1 VRSTRRARA
10 SSIRRARR
18 SHWSNSRGT
27 FNHIALASFVG
38 GLSAWSR
45 EVLVV
50 EKQWMGE
57 AEFLSAMT
65 MCRIL
70 PGANQ
75 VNMAV
80 FAGSKMRGLLGA
92 AAALLGLCLMPV
104 VLIMVAGGPSI
115 LIVTL
120 VGYGAGVTVGGVPGA
135 IVGGLIATAAML
147 LPAASLMYVVTL
159 FWQKAQKSKWRIA
172 VEKGFAPLTVG
183 LIMATSLVMS
193 RAADHD
199 WRAYTLTAICT
210 AIFIFSKT
218 NPLIVVFAAG
228 VLGYFDIV

>member
-1 VRSTRRARA
+1 MSEIGPPREKVSLFEIA
-10 SSIRRARR
+10 
-18 SHWSNSRGT
+18 WT
-27 FNHIALASFVG
+27 FNHIALASFGG

-92 AAALLGLCLMPV
+92 AAALFGLCLMPV
-104 VLIMVAGGPSI
+104 VLMMVAGFFYFRFKEIPAVKGVLHGASSAAVA
-115 LIVTL
+115 LTL
-120 VGYGAGVTVGGVPGA
+120 AMVIQTGKKSLT
-135 IVGGLIATAAML
+135 GLMPVL
-147 LPAASLMYVVTL
+147 L
-159 FWQKAQKSKWRIA
+159 
-172 VEKGFAPLTVG
+172 
-183 LIMATSLVMS
+183 
-193 RAADHD
+193 
-199 WRAYTLTAICT
+199 
-210 AIFIFSKT
+210 
-218 NPLIVVFAAG
+218 FAAAF
-228 VLGYFDIV
+228 VLNGILRWPLLVVLAILAPISLLWAWPKQRPT